1 MDKYMITVS
10 NRFDRSKPHIYTKQ
24 VEGKILTVNTTRGP
38 KKIGIRKNGSVQYDI
53 TDIETGRLLIP
64 LKYEEETTLFNY
76 LQCYKAAKEVYEN
89 ENFDKAMQKYKEF
102 RESED

>member
-38 KKIGIRKNGSVQYDI
+38 KKIGIRKNGSVLYEI
-53 TDIETGRLLIP
+53 TDIETGVLMRFQHE
-64 LKYEEETTLFNY
+64 K
-76 LQCYKAAKEVYEN
+76 K
-89 ENFDKAMQKYKEF
+89 
-102 RESED
+102 